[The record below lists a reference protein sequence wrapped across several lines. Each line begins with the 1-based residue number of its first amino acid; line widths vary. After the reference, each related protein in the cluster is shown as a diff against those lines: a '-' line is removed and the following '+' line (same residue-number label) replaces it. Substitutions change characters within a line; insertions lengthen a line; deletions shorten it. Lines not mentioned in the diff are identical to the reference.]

1 VWTITKRVALSLFG
15 LSLALIVSGL
25 AYRGYRQYQSD
36 KALSIDSANGIDE
49 AMFVRVGGID
59 QWITIRGQHRD
70 NPVLLLL
77 HGGPGVAMSPFA
89 LDTLSWE
96 SQFTIVQWDQRGAGK
111 TYGKSGPLDPGTTID
126 RMVQDGVE
134 LTELLR
140 RQLHEPKVT
149 LVGVSWGTIVGVQMA
164 KARPDL
170 FDAYVGTG
178 QVVNQR
184 RGDPLSYTELLAEA
198 RARRD
203 AAAIR
208 ELEAIGPPPYDALSE
223 LGVRTRW
230 ALAYEAG
237 APSRM
242 GILADVLLAPRYTLR
257 DCFNWIAGT
266 ENSQSHFFGET
277 MTGPIMQLDL
287 ATVGTQFAIPMF
299 VFQGAEDRIT
309 PTQLV
314 IAYVDAITAPQKK
327 LVLIEGAGHMAVMTR
342 SDEFLRLLVQW
353 VRPLTAREAAR
364 RGEPTRRASSQ

>member
-1 VWTITKRVALSLFG
+1 MRSRVWTISKRVVLSLLG
-15 LSLALIVSGL
+15 LGLVLIVSGL
-25 AYRGYRQYQSD
+25 AYRAYRQHQSD
-36 KALSIDSANGIDE
+36 KSLAIDSANGIDE
-49 AMFVRVGGID
+49 AMFVRIGGID
-59 QWITIRGQHRD
+59 QWITIRGQDRD

-96 SQFTIVQWDQRGAGK
+96 SKFTIVQWDQRGAGK

-134 LTELLR
+134 LAELLR
-140 RQLHEPKVT
+140 RQLHKPKVT

-184 RGDPLSYTELLAEA
+184 RGDPVSYHELLTEA
-198 RARRD
+198 RARHD

-208 ELEAIGPPPYDALSE
+208 ELEAIGPPPYGALSE

-314 IAYVDAITAPQKK
+314 IAYVDTITAPQKQ
-327 LVLIEGAGHMAVMTR
+327 LVLIEGTGHMAVVTK
-342 SDEFLRLLVQW
+342 SDEFLQLLVRW
-353 VRPLTAREAAR
+353 VRPLTGAK
-364 RGEPTRRASSQ
+364 P